1 MSDQTSASMH
11 NELTMPYPRLCAH
24 RGFSTAAP
32 ENTMPAFLAA
42 LEIGAQEI
50 EFDLQPT
57 ADGEVVSLHDGTL
70 DRVSDGTGLVCD
82 HTLAQ
87 LKQLDF
93 GFRHGEEFRGMK
105 ILTFEEILATLGR
118 NIIMNVEVK
127 TPDLEH
133 PLPEAYV
140 RRIADL
146 VRRYQCQDT
155 VYLTCGNDHATR
167 QLMELAPDI
176 KLCCS
181 GGGTTERRWQIVER
195 AIAFGC
201 TKIQF
206 HKSCMTE
213 EMIRKAHDHGIRC
226 NVFWSDDPEEA
237 ARFLAMGADTIL
249 SNNCAAVL
257 PAFLR

>member
-1 MSDQTSASMH
+1 MSIQNRTPVGSEA
-11 NELTMPYPRLCAH
+11 TMPYPRLCAH

-42 LEIGAQEI
+42 LEIGAEEI
-50 EFDLQPT
+50 EFDLRET
-57 ADGEVVSLHDGTL
+57 ADGEPVSLHDSTL
-70 DRVSDGTGLVCD
+70 DRCSNGSGNVHD
-82 HTLAQ
+82 HTLEE
-87 LKQLDF
+87 LRKLDF
-93 GFRHGEEFRGMK
+93 GSHYGEAFRGMK
-105 ILTFEEILATLGR
+105 ILTFEEILATLGKR
-118 NIIMNVEVK
+118 VIMNVEVK

-140 RRIADL
+140 QRIANL
-146 VRRYQCQDT
+146 VRQYDCQDH
-155 VYLTCGNDHATR
+155 VYLTCGNDPACE
-167 QLMELAPDI
+167 QLQRIAPDI
-176 KLCCS
+176 KLCIS
-181 GGGTTERRWQIVER
+181 GGGTTERRWQIVDR
-195 AIAFGC
+195 AIRFGC

-206 HKSCMTE
+206 HKDCMTE

-226 NVFWSDDPEEA
+226 NVFWSDDAEEA